1 MPKAHILRTD
11 GTVPTGSKRKAW
23 TLCGRVLSAS
33 VVMVTDEGATCER
46 CLKYYK
52 KRQEESATAVRLE
65 TLIKETPRSQQ
76 IAEALV
82 RGKEVRTTSS
92 TGGQKGVKLERHDL
106 IPAGPLRELAV
117 LFGVGARKYDVHQW
131 RRGYEFDKSYAAL
144 QRHALLW
151 HAGFDYDV
159 CSNDPEGCQH
169 VDSQGE
175 PFVADLPDAC
185 YNHTGAHH
193 LTAVA
198 WHAFVL
204 LEFKDT
210 HPDHDNRYIPNKE

>member
-1 MPKAHILRTD
+1 MRKTHIQRIERSTD
-11 GTVPTGSKRKAW
+11 YGNVPLS
-23 TLCGRVLSAS
+23 LCGMARDENLF
-33 VVMVTDEGATCER
+33 VMALEATCQR
-46 CLKYYK
+46 CQKTY
-52 KRQEESATAVRLE
+52 QDHGVAQPAV
-65 TLIKETPRSQQ
+65 
-76 IAEALV
+76 AEALV